1 VSAPKVRGPRPVSTR
16 LRRLLVMLPWL
27 MERGEVTVAEAA
39 ERFGV
44 SEAHLIADLER
55 ASLCGLPPYVDEMID
70 LFIDDGVIHMGVPR
84 LFTRPLRLNA
94 REGFSLLAAGKAA
107 LEMPGADVSGPLA
120 RALAKLEVSLG
131 TNAVVSIDV
140 EHPPMLDAVRS
151 AVDERAELHI
161 TYYASWRDETTTR
174 VIRPHTV
181 FSEQADWYVIAD
193 CDLAGGQRHFRV
205 DRIVSLDRTGNTFE
219 HRTIE
224 RPGPAW
230 FSPSPDTT
238 LVTLRLDSSAGWVT
252 LRYPMQA
259 VRHVNDHIEAD
270 LLVVSVPWLERLLL
284 RLGPA
289 ATVLSPTEWAS
300 LGRTAAARQ
309 LKRYTK

>member
-1 VSAPKVRGPRPVSTR
+1 
-16 LRRLLVMLPWL
+16 MLPWL
-27 MERGEVTVAEAA
+27 MERGEVPVAEAA

-70 LFIDDGVIHMGVPR
+70 LFIDDGIIHMGVPR

-107 LEMPGADVSGPLA
+107 LEMPGADSSGPLA
-120 RALAKLEVSLG
+120 RALAKLEASLG
-131 TNAVVSIDV
+131 TSAVVAIDV
-140 EHPPMLDAVRS
+140 EHPPLLDAVRA
-151 AVDERAELHI
+151 AVDERAELEI

-193 CDLAGGQRHFRV
+193 CDLAGGQRHFRI
-205 DRIVSLDRTGNTFE
+205 DRIVRLDRTGKSFE

-238 LVTLRLDSSAGWVT
+238 LATLRLETSASWVT
-252 LRYPMQA
+252 LRYPMHA
-259 VRHVNDHIEAD
+259 VRQVGDHLEAD
-270 LLVVSVPWLERLLL
+270 LLVVSIPWLERLLL

-289 ATVLSPTEWAS
+289 AQVMAPTEWLT
-300 LGRTAAARQ
+300 LGQSAAARQ
-309 LKRYTK
+309 LSRYHAR